1 MKYANANAVKV
12 LLHVDTDKVHLQI
25 QDNGVGFVVRERGG
39 KKSSLGLIGMR
50 ERIRALN
57 GTFELAS
64 DPKTGTTITVNIPK
78 KLFGKNNT

>member
-1 MKYANANAVKV
+1 
-12 LLHVDTDKVHLQI
+12 
-25 QDNGVGFVVRERGG
+25 
-39 KKSSLGLIGMR
+39 MR

>member
-39 KKSSLGLIGMR
+39 KKV
-50 ERIRALN
+50 A
-57 GTFELAS
+57 
-64 DPKTGTTITVNIPK
+64 
-78 KLFGKNNT
+78 